1 MIPPILTTEIR
12 SEHDVVLARQRA
24 RQIAGLLG
32 VDAQAQTRIATAVSE
47 IARNAYQYAGGGKVV
62 FEMVASPPRL
72 RISILDRGPGI
83 AQLADVLDG
92 RYRSPTGL
100 GLGILG
106 ARRLSDRF
114 EVRSGQGQGT
124 TIVLEK
130 LIDGADISGHPFAT
144 ADAPVTAADVSRV
157 TRELALLVPHD
168 QLTEIREQN
177 QELLRALDEL
187 RERQSEIERLN
198 QELAET
204 NRGVL
209 ALYAELDEKAVDLAR
224 ASELKSR
231 FLSNIS
237 HELRT
242 PLNAI
247 LNITRLLLER
257 MDGPL
262 NDEQERQVSFVRGA
276 ATTLAEMVNDLLDLA
291 RIEAGRSVVRPSTFT
306 VVDLFAALRG
316 MFRVLTPADRVTLV
330 LDDPADIPPLTTD
343 EGKLSQI
350 LRNFIGNALKFTER
364 GEVRVSAHLE
374 EGDQV
379 VFAVTDTGIGIA
391 PEDQERIF
399 EEFSQLESALQR
411 RATGA
416 GLGLPL
422 SRKLAELLGGSVA
435 LTSAPGEGSTFKVTV
450 PLIYAPAVRRSEP
463 NLRALE
469 VGHG

>member
-1 MIPPILTTEIR
+1 MIPPILITEIR
-12 SEHDVVLARQRA
+12 SERDVVLARQRA

-32 VDAQAQTRIATAVSE
+32 IDAQDQTRIATAVSE
-47 IARNAYQYAGGGKVV
+47 IGRNAFQYAGGGTVV
-62 FEMVASPPRL
+62 FELGATPPRL
-72 RISILDRGPGI
+72 QITVRDHGPGI
-83 AQLADVLDG
+83 AHIAEVLDG
-92 RYRSPTGL
+92 RYHSSTGL

-114 EVRSGQGQGT
+114 AVRTAPGEGT
-124 TIVLEK
+124 VVVLEK
-130 LIDGADISGHPFAT
+130 LILGSPG
-144 ADAPVTAADVSRV
+144 VTPDDVSRLS
-157 TRELALLVPHD
+157 RELTLPAPDDPLAEV
-168 QLTEIREQN
+168 RAQN
-177 QELLRALDEL
+177 QELLRALGEL
-187 RERQSEIERLN
+187 GERQGEIERLN

-209 ALYAELDEKAVDLAR
+209 ALYAELDEKAADLAR

-247 LNITRLLLER
+247 LNISRLLLER

-262 NDEQERQVSFVRGA
+262 NDEQERQVRFVRTAA
-276 ATTLAEMVNDLLDLA
+276 ATLSEMVNDLLDLA
-291 RIEAGRSVVRPSTFT
+291 RIEAGRTVVRPSTFT
-306 VVDLFAALRG
+306 AVDLFAALRG
-316 MFRVLTPADRVTLV
+316 MFRVLTPERVTLV
-330 LDDPADIPPLTTD
+330 FDEPVGLPVLDTD

-350 LRNFIGNALKFTER
+350 LRNFISNALKFTER
-364 GEVRVSAHLE
+364 GEVRVSAAAAD
-374 EGDQV
+374 GDRIA
-379 VFAVTDTGIGIA
+379 FAVADTGIGIA

-411 RATGA
+411 KATGA

-435 LTSAPGEGSTFKVTV
+435 LTSFPGVGSTFSVTIPV
-450 PLIYAPAVRRSEP
+450 TYAPPSRVSQAG
-463 NLRALE
+463 LRAIE
-469 VGHG
+469 VEHV

>member
-1 MIPPILTTEIR
+1 VIPPILTTEIR

-24 RQIAGLLG
+24 RQIASLLG
-32 VDAQAQTRIATAVSE
+32 LDAQDQTRIATAVSE

-62 FEMVASPPRL
+62 FELGSGPPRL
-72 RISILDRGPGI
+72 QISVRDRGPGI
-83 AQLADVLDG
+83 ARLADVLDG
-92 RYRSPTGL
+92 RYRSATGL
-100 GLGILG
+100 GVGILG

-114 EVRSGQGQGT
+114 TIRSAPGEGT

-130 LIDGADISGHPFAT
+130 LLEGPAARTATPESVSGL
-144 ADAPVTAADVSRV
+144 SRQ
-157 TRELALLVPHD
+157 LALLTPHD
-168 QLTEIREQN
+168 PLAEIREQN
-177 QELLRALDEL
+177 QEVLRALDEL
-187 RERQSEIERLN
+187 RERQVEVERLN

-209 ALYAELDEKAVDLAR
+209 ALYGELDEKAADLAR

-247 LNITRLLLER
+247 LNITRLLVDR

-262 NDEQERQVSFVRGA
+262 NDEQERQVRFVRTA
-276 ATTLAEMVNDLLDLA
+276 ATSLSEMVNDLLDLA
-291 RIEAGRSVVRPSTFT
+291 RIEAGRTIVRPTTFM

-316 MFRVLTPADRVTLV
+316 MFRVLTPSDRVTLV
-330 LDDPADIPPLTTD
+330 LDDPVDVPSLTTD

-364 GEVRVSAHLE
+364 GEVRVSAAV
-374 EGDQV
+374 GPDDQV
-379 VFAVTDTGIGIA
+379 MFAVTDTGIGIA
-391 PEDQERIF
+391 AEDQERIF
-399 EEFSQLESALQR
+399 DEFSQLESALQR
-411 RATGA
+411 KATGA

-422 SRKLAELLGGSVA
+422 SRKLAELLGGHVA
-435 LTSAPGEGSTFKVTV
+435 LTSEPGLGSTFSVTI
-450 PLIYAPAVRRSEP
+450 PATYAPPSRPSAP
-463 NLRALE
+463 GLQAIE
-469 VGHG
+469 VEHA

>member
-24 RQIAGLLG
+24 RQLASLLG
-32 VDAQAQTRIATAVSE
+32 LAPQDQTRIATAVSE
-47 IARNAYQYAGGGKVV
+47 IARNAFQYAGGGKVV
-62 FEMVASPPRL
+62 FELGAAPPRL
-72 RISILDRGPGI
+72 QISVRDRGPGI
-83 AQLADVLDG
+83 ARLADVLDG

-114 EVRSGQGQGT
+114 TVRSTPGEGT
-124 TIVLEK
+124 VVVLEK
-130 LIDGADISGHPFAT
+130 LIEG
-144 ADAPVTAADVSRV
+144 PVSAAVAASDVSRLS
-157 TRELALLVPHD
+157 RELALLAPHD
-168 QLTEIREQN
+168 PLTEIREQN
-177 QELLRALDEL
+177 QEMLRALDEL
-187 RERQSEIERLN
+187 RERQTEIERLN

-209 ALYAELDEKAVDLAR
+209 ALYAELDEKAADLAR

-247 LNITRLLLER
+247 LNITRLLIER

-262 NDEQERQVSFVRGA
+262 TEEQDRQVRFVRDA
-276 ATTLAEMVNDLLDLA
+276 ASTLSEMVNDLLDLA
-291 RIEAGRSVVRPSTFT
+291 RIEAGRSVVRPTTFT
-306 VVDLFAALRG
+306 AVDLFSALRG
-316 MFRVLTPADRVTLV
+316 MFRALAPSDRVTLV
-330 LDDPADIPPLTTD
+330 LDEPVDVPPLTTD

-350 LRNFIGNALKFTER
+350 LRNFIANALKFTER
-364 GEVRVSAHLE
+364 GEVRVSAALA
-374 EGDQV
+374 DDDKV
-379 VFAVTDTGIGIA
+379 VFAVADTGIGIA

-411 RATGA
+411 KATGA

-422 SRKLAELLGGSVA
+422 SRKLAELLGGGVA
-435 LTSAPGEGSTFKVTV
+435 LTSTPGVGSTFRVT
-450 PLIYAPAVRRSEP
+450 IPAVYVPTGRPSGQG
-463 NLRALE
+463 LHAIE
-469 VGHG
+469 VEHA

>member
-12 SEHDVVLARQRA
+12 SEQDVVLARQRA

-32 VDAQAQTRIATAVSE
+32 IDAQDQTRIATAVSE
-47 IARNAYQYAGGGKVV
+47 IARNAYQYAGSGTVV
-62 FEMVASPPRL
+62 FELVSAPPRL
-72 RISILDRGPGI
+72 QISIRDRGPGI
-83 AQLADVLDG
+83 ARLAEVLDG
-92 RYRSPTGL
+92 HYRSPTGL

-114 EVRSGQGQGT
+114 TVRTASGEGT
-124 TIVLEK
+124 VVVLEK
-130 LIDGADISGHPFAT
+130 LIDGPAVA
-144 ADAPVTAADVSRV
+144 ATAADVSQLSRK
-157 TRELALLVPHD
+157 LALLTPHD
-168 QLTEIREQN
+168 PLAEIRAQN
-177 QELLRALDEL
+177 QEMLRALDEL
-187 RERQSEIERLN
+187 RERQIEIERLN

-247 LNITRLLLER
+247 LNITRLLIER

-262 NDEQERQVSFVRGA
+262 NGEQERQVRFVRA
-276 ATTLAEMVNDLLDLA
+276 AASTLSEMVNDLLDLA
-291 RIEAGRSVVRPSTFT
+291 RIEAGRTVVRTTTFSA
-306 VVDLFAALRG
+306 VDLIAALRG
-316 MFRVLTPADRVTLV
+316 MFRALAPSERVTLM
-330 LDDPADIPPLTTD
+330 LDDPVDIPPLTTD

-364 GEVRVSAHLE
+364 GEVRVSAAVADGHRI
-374 EGDQV
+374 
-379 VFAVTDTGIGIA
+379 VFAVADTGIGIA

-399 EEFSQLESALQR
+399 DEFSQLESALQR
-411 RATGA
+411 KATGA

-422 SRKLAELLGGSVA
+422 SRKLAELLGGHVA
-435 LTSAPGEGSTFKVTV
+435 VTSMPGLGSTFSVTIPAV
-450 PLIYAPAVRRSEP
+450 YAPPARISETD
-463 NLRALE
+463 LRAIE
-469 VGHG
+469 VEHA